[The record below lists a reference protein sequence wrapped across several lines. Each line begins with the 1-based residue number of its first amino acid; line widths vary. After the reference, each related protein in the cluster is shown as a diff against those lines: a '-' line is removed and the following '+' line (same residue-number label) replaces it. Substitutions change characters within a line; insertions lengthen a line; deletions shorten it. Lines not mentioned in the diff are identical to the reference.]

1 MGISSILSLLA
12 FAGVVVFFA
21 GIGAAVMAASQG
33 RPVPRSGLV
42 LGLLG
47 LVVAGIF
54 GVISQGVII
63 VQPNETAVVFNSVS
77 GNLETP
83 RGSGTHIVIPV
94 VNQVT
99 IYPISQQQY
108 TMTGGDDIGS
118 AQADDAVRAR
128 TVDGQEVRIDVSL
141 LFGIDPQQ
149 VNLVHQRWQN
159 RYVNDFIRPTAR
171 GIVRDVVSRYR
182 ADEIYGERRGDME
195 NGIEELMGTRMN
207 QEGLTLT
214 DLLVRDINFSE
225 QFTQAIEQAQI
236 AEQEANRA
244 RLRVQQIQQEA
255 EQARA
260 QSEGQRDAAIAR
272 AEGEAQSIILR
283 AQAEAEA
290 LRLVS
295 EQIAANPSL
304 IQYQYV
310 QNLSDNVQ
318 LMMVPSNSPFLFD
331 FASLGIGN
339 PDFVA
344 PDVPDPNELN
354 LVSPALPQ
362 INPQGTP
369 EPATPGG

>member
-12 FAGVVVFFA
+12 FVGVVIFLA
-21 GIGAAVMAASQG
+21 GIGMAVMSASQG
-33 RPVPRSGLV
+33 RPVARGGL
-42 LGLLG
+42 LLSALG
-47 LVVAGIF
+47 LVAAAIF
-54 GVISQGVII
+54 GVISQGVVI
-63 VQPNETAVVFNSVS
+63 VQPNEVAVVFNSVS

-83 RGSGTHIVIPV
+83 RLSGTHIVIPV
-94 VNQVT
+94 INQVT

-108 TMTGGDDIGS
+108 TMTGGDDGAT

-128 TVDGQEVRIDVSL
+128 TIDGQEVRLDVSL
-141 LFGIDPQQ
+141 LFGVDPAQ

-182 ADEIYGERRGDME
+182 ADEIYGERRGEME
-195 NGIEELMGTRMN
+195 AAIEDIMGIRMG
-207 QEGLTLT
+207 QEGLILT

-260 QSEGQRDAAIAR
+260 QARGQRDATIAR
-272 AEGEAQSIILR
+272 AEGDAQSIILR

-295 EQIAANPSL
+295 EQIAANPIL
-304 IQYQYV
+304 IQYQYI
-310 QNLSDNVQ
+310 QNLSDNVR

-331 FASLGIGN
+331 FASLGVAN

-344 PDVPDPNELN
+344 PDVPEPNELN
-354 LVSPALPQ
+354 LITESVLPVVPEITPTPA
-362 INPQGTP
+362 
-369 EPATPGG
+369 PGN

>member
-12 FAGVVVFFA
+12 FVGVVIFLA
-21 GIGAAVMAASQG
+21 GIGMAVMSASQG
-33 RPVPRSGLV
+33 RPVARGGL
-42 LGLLG
+42 LLSALG
-47 LVVAGIF
+47 LVAAAIF
-54 GVISQGVII
+54 GVISQGVVI
-63 VQPNETAVVFNSVS
+63 VQPNEVAVVFNSVS

-83 RGSGTHIVIPV
+83 RLSGTHIVIPV
-94 VNQVT
+94 INQVT

-108 TMTGGDDIGS
+108 TMTGGDDGAT

-128 TVDGQEVRIDVSL
+128 TIDGQEVRLDVSL
-141 LFGIDPQQ
+141 LFGVDPAQ

-182 ADEIYGERRGDME
+182 ADEIYGERRGEME
-195 NGIEELMGTRMN
+195 AAIEDIMGIRMG
-207 QEGLTLT
+207 QEGLILT

-260 QSEGQRDAAIAR
+260 QARGQRDATIAR
-272 AEGEAQSIILR
+272 AEGDAQSIILR

-295 EQIAANPSL
+295 EQIAANPIL
-304 IQYQYV
+304 IQYQYI
-310 QNLSDNVQ
+310 QNLSDNVR

-331 FASLGIGN
+331 FASLGVAN

-344 PDVPDPNELN
+344 PDVPEPNELN
-354 LVSPALPQ
+354 LITESALPVVPA
-362 INPQGTP
+362 ITP
-369 EPATPGG
+369 TPAPGN